1 MTSTW
6 RAAIARL
13 GPRIGDAA
21 HGVIH
26 RGRIVEELAGCRV
39 PVLAVAGREDH
50 AYPPPISSVN
60 IADAAGGRHV
70 TVDAAGHSVALEQPD
85 EVARHLS
92 EHFAPAGRDRS
103 GG

>member
-13 GPRIGDAA
+13 EPRIGDAA

-39 PVLAVAGREDH
+39 PVLAVAGSEDH
-50 AYPPPISSVN
+50 AYPPPISSAN
-60 IADAAGGRHV
+60 IADAASGRHV
-70 TVDAAGHSVALEQPD
+70 TVDAAGHSVALEQP
-85 EVARHLS
+85 EAVAEHLRT
-92 EHFAPAGRDRS
+92 HFAAAEKG
-103 GG
+103 